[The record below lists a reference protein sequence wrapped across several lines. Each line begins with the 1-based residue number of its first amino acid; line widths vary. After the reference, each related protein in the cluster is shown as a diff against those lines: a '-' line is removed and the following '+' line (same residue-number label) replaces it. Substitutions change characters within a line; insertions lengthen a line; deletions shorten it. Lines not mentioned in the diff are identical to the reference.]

1 MKYKF
6 CPKCGAELIMRNSW
20 DEGELPYCEADDI
33 MYFDLPKPCVV
44 VAVVRDHEI
53 LLMKQSYIY
62 KNSKVL
68 VSGYV
73 TIGENVEETVIR
85 EVKEETGITIN
96 NLKYLGSDV
105 IPPAE
110 LLMLTFMAEYVEG
123 EVTKSD
129 EVEWVDWSNLE
140 DALCE
145 MKEDEVGKKV
155 VRKVLKE
162 IGYTGDKAYSCELE
176 FKDK

>member
-6 CPKCGAELIMRNSW
+6 CPLCGRELVMRNSW
-20 DEGELPYCEADDI
+20 DEGEVPYCPADDK

-44 VAVVRDHEI
+44 VAVIRDNQI

-73 TIGENVEETVIR
+73 TIDENVEDTVIR
-85 EVKEETGITIN
+85 EVKEETGITIDN
-96 NLKYLGSDV
+96 IKYLGSDIV
-105 IPPAE
+105 QGAD
-110 LLMLTFMAEYVEG
+110 LLMLTFMADYIEG
-123 EVTKSD
+123 EINKSE
-129 EVEWVDWSNLE
+129 EVEWVEWSDIE
-140 DALCE
+140 DAIYQ
-145 MKEDEVGKKV
+145 MKEDKVGREV

-162 IGYTGDKAYSCELE
+162 INYSGDKAYRCL
-176 FKDK
+176 KK

>member
-6 CPKCGAELIMRNSW
+6 CPKCGAELKMRNSF
-20 DEGELPYCEADDI
+20 DEGEIPYCEVDDI

-44 VAVVRDHEI
+44 VAVIREHEI

-62 KNSKVL
+62 KDSKVL

-73 TIGENVEETVIR
+73 TVGENVEETVIR
-85 EVKEETGITIN
+85 EVKEETGITIS

-123 EVTKSD
+123 ELVKSN
-129 EVEWVDWSNLE
+129 EVEWVDWSKLE
-140 DALCE
+140 DALDE
-145 MKEDEVGKKV
+145 MKEDKVGKRV

-162 IGYTGDKAYSCELE
+162 LGYIGDESY
-176 FKDK
+176 